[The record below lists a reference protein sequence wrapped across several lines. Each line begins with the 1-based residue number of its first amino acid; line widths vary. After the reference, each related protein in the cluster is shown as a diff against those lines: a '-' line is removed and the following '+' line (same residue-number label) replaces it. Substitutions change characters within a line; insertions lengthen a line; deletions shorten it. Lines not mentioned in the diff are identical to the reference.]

1 MRTLP
6 KTVSTEHGPSVE
18 GAGPEL
24 LAELLAEFE
33 TELRAVGAP
42 ANLFN
47 PGAGADEL
55 TQQLASR
62 VPALPPEL
70 FSWFA
75 WHNGERHE
83 LPGEA
88 PQILWTAGVFHDVP
102 GVIRMQDLDIGEIA
116 GNELD
121 WDPSWLRLTGSWDHG
136 IAIQCTD
143 AEALPLVRMVAFD
156 TRTNPAD
163 TDTQLVSLCTPIAWW
178 IDAVRSG
185 HYRWSDAGWTRYF
198 ELIPRQR
205 SLTGW
210 V

>member
-24 LAELLAEFE
+24 LTELLAEFE
-33 TELRAVGAP
+33 RELRVVGAP
-42 ANLFN
+42 TSLFN
-47 PGAGADEL
+47 PGLNPGDVER
-55 TQQLASR
+55 QFESR
-62 VPALPPEL
+62 VRAVPPEL
-70 FSWFA
+70 LTWFE
-75 WHNGERHE
+75 WHNGEH
-83 LPGEA
+83 PSSPDTA
-88 PQILWTAGVFHDVP
+88 PQVFWSGHTFWDIAGVV
-102 GVIRMQDLDIGEIA
+102 RLQDLDIDEIA

-121 WDPSWLRLTGSWDHG
+121 WDPNWLRLTGRWDNG
-136 IAIQCTD
+136 IAIQCSD
-143 AEALPLVRMVAFD
+143 AEALPLVRKVAFD

-198 ELIPRQR
+198 ELIPRER
-205 SLTGW
+205 SFTGW